1 MMQVVETVPEMTL
14 APQEI
19 ENLFEEVQTYYGIY
33 SPLFQRREQRERSAS
48 YLCGLLS
55 PEIENKAIE
64 PMMLA
69 MKGDDPNEIR
79 GMQHFVS
86 AGAWDD
92 EVILQQHWR
101 EVATDLGNED
111 GVFTLDG
118 SDFPKQGQESV
129 GVKRQYCGELG
140 KVANCQAGVFLGYA
154 SDQGHTL
161 LDRRLYLPEE
171 WAEDEA
177 YAAKR
182 EACGVP
188 EDLTFKTKPQL
199 GLEMLQ
205 AVRKSGALLGQWLAC
220 DEAFG
225 RATEFLDEVA
235 KLGVWYYAE
244 VPHNTRVWRERPVT
258 CVPTWSGRGHRP
270 TRERVAEG
278 EPAPEQVGA
287 IASALSAS
295 AWTQHTIKEGSK
307 GPLVAEFAIL
317 RVVAVRDDLP
327 GTEVWLILR
336 RNPITGKLKTYLSNA
351 PEETSHTT
359 LVRISGMRWPIETT
373 FEDSKQL
380 VGMGD
385 YQVRSWIGWHHHM
398 TMCILAHFFL
408 VRLQVR
414 LGDKAPALT
423 LPQAKLLL
431 MGVLP
436 KQEFD
441 ADWVLEVIG
450 YRQRRNHAAYIS
462 HRKRRLKML
471 GQSDDEIS
479 L

>member
-1 MMQVVETVPEMTL
+1 MSGQRMLILLATVIFLGSRSGANAQDLICQESEQNPTLWQWAEADYGSASGAVAAESFVMDLGEVVNV
-14 APQEI
+14 
-19 ENLFEEVQTYYGIY
+19 VRWWGIY
-33 SPLFQRREQRERSAS
+33 KDSTGDRGCDAV
-48 YLCGLLS
+48 G
-55 PEIENKAIE
+55 ENFTIY
-64 PMMLA
+64 
-69 MKGDDPNEIR
+69 IY
-79 GMQHFVS
+79 
-86 AGAWDD
+86 
-92 EVILQQHWR
+92 
-101 EVATDLGNED
+101 ED
-111 GVFTLDG
+111 NG
-118 SDFPKQGQESV
+118 S
-129 GVKRQYCGELG
+129 R
-140 KVANCQAGVFLGYA
+140 
-154 SDQGHTL
+154 
-161 LDRRLYLPEE
+161 
-171 WAEDEA
+171 
-177 YAAKR
+177 
-182 EACGVP
+182 
-188 EDLTFKTKPQL
+188 
-199 GLEMLQ
+199 
-205 AVRKSGALLGQWLAC
+205 
-220 DEAFG
+220 
-225 RATEFLDEVA
+225 
-235 KLGVWYYAE
+235 
-244 VPHNTRVWRERPVT
+244 
-258 CVPTWSGRGHRP
+258 
-270 TRERVAEG
+270 
-278 EPAPEQVGA
+278 
-287 IASALSAS
+287 
-295 AWTQHTIKEGSK
+295 
-307 GPLVAEFAIL
+307 
-317 RVVAVRDDLP
+317 LP

-359 LVRISGMRWPIETT
+359 LVRVSGMRWPIETT